1 MNIEKSTGLGNS
13 GRFMMPNGGAM
24 SPPASN
30 IPFNYDKGINSQVL
44 STQATNQFQAASIV
58 PVSLQDAKDAC
69 GENGVQSY
77 NKETETNGNLGG
89 TSNGNINSDVI
100 KIKSTAEVEGVLNQ
114 KNLSI
119 EEGAKLK
126 IKAETY

>member
-13 GRFMMPNGGAM
+13 GRFMIPNGDAI

-44 STQATNQFQAASIV
+44 STQATNQFQGASIV

-69 GENGVQSY
+69 GENGVKSY
-77 NKETETNGNLGG
+77 NKVTETNGNLGG
-89 TSNGNINSDVI
+89 TSNNGRTSVGVNGNQTENESWTCYPPQS
-100 KIKSTAEVEGVLNQ
+100 KGA
-114 KNLSI
+114 SI
-119 EEGAKLK
+119 
-126 IKAETY
+126 T

>member
-13 GRFMMPNGGAM
+13 GRSMMPNGRAM

-30 IPFNYDKGINSQVL
+30 IL

-69 GENGVQSY
+69 GENGVRSY
-77 NKETETNGNLGG
+77 NKVTETNGNLGG
-89 TSNGNINSDVI
+89 TSNNGRTSVGVNGNQTENESWNPGD
-100 KIKSTAEVEGVLNQ
+100 G
-114 KNLSI
+114 
-119 EEGAKLK
+119 
-126 IKAETY
+126 